1 MRCLFTGNIKIKLL
15 KIITILIL
23 TNLTLANV
31 NHKNTNT
38 GYSKYL
44 LVSADINEL
53 YGVIKT
59 LHMKK
64 YQTHFSSLPFY
75 AYYSKYANKT
85 IYLIITGV
93 DSNTGAEN
101 VGTQPAVLATYVG
114 IKAFNPDVIISIGTA
129 GGIKYHNL
137 AQNDVLISNEIKF
150 YSRRLSSPKFHE
162 YGLGKYKTPIIHYSD
177 LFHDFKFGTVCSG
190 DSFDNDLVDKQV
202 MQQEKCDAIDMEA
215 AGVAWTSI
223 TMHKPV
229 IAVKVITDFTD
240 DPNSL
245 LAYRQDMQQSSQ
257 ILGQK
262 IKQLL
267 DSNQI

>member
-15 KIITILIL
+15 KIITILTI

-31 NHKNTNT
+31 NHKNANT

-59 LHMKK
+59 LHIQK

-85 IYLIITGV
+85 IHL
-93 DSNTGAEN
+93 N
-101 VGTQPAVLATYVG
+101 
-114 IKAFNPDVIISIGTA
+114 
-129 GGIKYHNL
+129 
-137 AQNDVLISNEIKF
+137 
-150 YSRRLSSPKFHE
+150 
-162 YGLGKYKTPIIHYSD
+162 
-177 LFHDFKFGTVCSG
+177 
-190 DSFDNDLVDKQV
+190 
-202 MQQEKCDAIDMEA
+202 
-215 AGVAWTSI
+215 
-223 TMHKPV
+223 
-229 IAVKVITDFTD
+229 FTD
-240 DPNSL
+240 NPNSL
-245 LAYRQDMQQSSQ
+245 LAYRKDMQQSSQ